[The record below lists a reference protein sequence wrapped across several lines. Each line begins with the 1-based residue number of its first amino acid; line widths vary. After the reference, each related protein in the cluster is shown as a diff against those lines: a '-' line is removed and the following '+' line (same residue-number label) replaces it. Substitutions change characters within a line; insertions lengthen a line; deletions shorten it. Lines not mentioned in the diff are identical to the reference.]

1 MERLKDILS
10 NLGPGGD
17 RVEVLEGIK
26 PALSALSR
34 KDMEVL
40 DVYSNIFYP
49 NKYFC
54 VQDGLKDVDLCPIFE
69 CLQTTDPR
77 LVQTAVDVLHHL
89 LNLSDPALV
98 LER

>member
-10 NLGPGGD
+10 NLGPAGD

-40 DVYSNIFYP
+40 VFLLIFFYP

-69 CLQTTDPR
+69 CLQATDSR